1 MDFYRFGSL
10 FFLTVQISCIKPCR
24 IVAKISPIEAVKLTE
39 SSVNAKVKGKIE
51 ELISLPCMLLGWQI
65 SKEIEKAVLVV
76 FSLSLSLILLNTVY
90 TLLKG
95 FDMDKYVSNRSVSDY
110 MVTDATTDNPALSER
125 TEDGVTSDF

>member
-1 MDFYRFGSL
+1 
-10 FFLTVQISCIKPCR
+10 
-24 IVAKISPIEAVKLTE
+24 
-39 SSVNAKVKGKIE
+39 
-51 ELISLPCMLLGWQI
+51 MLLGWQI

-76 FSLSLSLILLNTVY
+76 FSLSLSLILLNTVC